1 VIYDQVALLNER
13 GVRLTL
19 SEIFDKSRKIC
30 EDPDF
35 SAAIKWKEE
44 QPGRKVVGCFPV
56 YTPVEIIHAAGLLP
70 LGVLGAGNL
79 IEIDQSDSLIQSFIC
94 SVIRSTTE
102 LGLTGRLDFLDA
114 IYFTSICDAAR
125 NLSGVWK
132 MKFPNQL
139 VEYIHFP
146 QNMTSEYV
154 VDYYR
159 SELDRLK
166 SNLEKLT
173 GRKVHEDQLRES
185 IALFNRCRSLMEEIY
200 SIKREKPWLITS
212 EEAYAVMRASTSLP
226 VEESNAMLQEVLD
239 ALPGRGAS
247 PRDGIR
253 IIIEGAFCEQ
263 PPLEM
268 IKAIEEAGA
277 FIVDDDFL
285 VGWRWFEGD
294 VPLDGDPLT
303 NLSDSYIN
311 RSVYSSVRHYGEKPR
326 DRELVDKFRRSGAE
340 GVIFCPAKFCEPAL
354 FDYVLYKETME
365 KEGTPYLAMEFEEKM
380 EVFEGIRSQVETF
393 AESLLFFAS

>member
-1 VIYDQVALLNER
+1 MER
-13 GVRLTL
+13 GVTLTL
-19 SEIFDKSRKIC
+19 SGILDKCREIC

-35 SAAIKWKEE
+35 RAAIKWKEE

-56 YTPVEIIHAAGLLP
+56 YTPVEVIHACGLLP
-70 LGVLGAGNL
+70 VGVMGAGNL
-79 IEIDQSDSLIQSFIC
+79 IEIDRSDSLIQSFIC
-94 SVIRSTTE
+94 SIIRSTTE
-102 LGLTGRLDFLDA
+102 LGLTGRLDFMDA

-125 NLSGVWK
+125 NLSGVWR
-132 MKFPNQL
+132 MKFPDLL

-146 QNMTSEYV
+146 QNMTSKYV

-159 SELDRLK
+159 NELDRLK
-166 SNLEKLT
+166 SNLERLT
-173 GRKVHEDQLRES
+173 GRQVGEEQLRES
-185 IALFNRCRSLMEEIY
+185 IALFNRYRNLLEEIY
-200 SIKREKPWLITS
+200 SIKREKPWLISS
-212 EEAYAVMRASTSLP
+212 EEAYAIMRATTSLP

-239 ALPGRGAS
+239 SLSDREAR

-268 IKAIEEAGA
+268 LKAIEEAGA

-285 VGWRWFEGD
+285 VGWRWFKGD

-303 NLSDSYIN
+303 NLADSYIS
-311 RSVYSSVRHYGEKPR
+311 RSVYSSVRHYGNRPR
-326 DRELVDKFRRSGAE
+326 DKELVDKFHRSRAE

-354 FDYVLYKETME
+354 FDYVIYKETME
-365 KEGTPYLAMEFEEKM
+365 KEGIPYLAMEFEEKM

-393 AESLLFFAS
+393 AESLLFFA